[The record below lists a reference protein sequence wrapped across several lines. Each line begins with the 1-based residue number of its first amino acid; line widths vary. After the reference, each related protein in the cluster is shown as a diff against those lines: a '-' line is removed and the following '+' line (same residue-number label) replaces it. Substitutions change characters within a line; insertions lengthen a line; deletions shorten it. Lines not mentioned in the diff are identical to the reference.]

1 MNLEQLGWNE
11 KLQAAFAPFAQ
22 KGWQAGRI
30 IRDNKITFG
39 VLLAD
44 DSRHEVILSGKVYH
58 EAATDADLPAVG
70 DWVAVEIGGDVS
82 RNIIRARLP
91 RGTCF
96 ARKEPGKSSACQLI
110 AANVDVVAVVTDPG
124 VDFNPRRMERYLAVI
139 ERCQLRPLLVIN
151 KIDAFRQ
158 QAVDEAVDTLSQLLP
173 REAIINSSAHSS
185 EGVRE
190 LEAAFKAGE
199 TIALVGSSGVGKSSL
214 LNRLLQRDWQWTA
227 EVNAV
232 TGKGV
237 HTTTARELA
246 PLPSG
251 ALLID
256 NPGIRELQ
264 LWTDAAS
271 LRASFADLD
280 VLAMDCRFHD
290 CRHGSDLGC
299 AVRAAVEAGKID
311 PARYQNYLKLEEEI
325 KKLQKQSRKRK
336 LKLS

>member
-1 MNLEQLGWNE
+1 MYLLGWNE
-11 KLQAAFAPFAQ
+11 RLEKAFIPYAN

-30 IRDNKITFG
+30 LRDNKITFG
-39 VLLAD
+39 AILAD
-44 DSRHEVILSGKVYH
+44 GSRHEVILSGKVYH

-70 DWVAVEIGGDVS
+70 DWVALELGGEVS

-91 RGTCF
+91 RGNCF
-96 ARKEPGKSSACQLI
+96 ARKQPGKSSACQLI
-110 AANVDVVAVVTDPG
+110 AANVDVAAVVTDPG

-151 KIDAFRQ
+151 KIDAFSQ
-158 QAVDEAVDTLSQLLP
+158 QEIDEAFAALSKLLP
-173 REAIINSSAHSS
+173 KQHIITCSALSTH
-185 EGVRE
+185 GVRS
-190 LEAAFKAGE
+190 LETAFKSGE

-214 LNRLLQRDWQWTA
+214 LNRLLNRDWQWTA
-227 EVNAV
+227 DVNPV

-237 HTTTARELA
+237 HTTTARELV

-280 VLAMDCRFHD
+280 ALALQCRFHD
-290 CRHGSDLGC
+290 CRHRSDLDC
-299 AVRAAVEAGKID
+299 AIRAAVEMGEID
-311 PARYQNYLKLEEEI
+311 SARYQNYLKLDDEI
-325 KKLQKQSRKRK
+325 KALQKHSRKRQ
-336 LKLS
+336 LKLSS

>member
-1 MNLEQLGWNE
+1 MDLKQLGWNE
-11 KLQAAFAPFAQ
+11 KLEAAFAPLAK

-58 EAATDADLPAVG
+58 DAETDADLPAVG
-70 DWVAVEIGGDVS
+70 DWVAVELGGDVS

-96 ARKEPGKSSACQLI
+96 ARKQPGKSTACQLI

-151 KIDAFRQ
+151 KTDAFSQ
-158 QAVDEAVDTLSQLLP
+158 QVVDEAVAALSQLLP
-173 REAIINSSAHSS
+173 EENIITSSAHSA
-185 EGVRE
+185 EGVRT
-190 LEAAFKAGE
+190 LEAAFHSGE

-280 VLAMDCRFHD
+280 ALAMNCRFHD
-290 CRHGSDLGC
+290 CRHRSDLGC
-299 AVRAAVEAGKID
+299 AVRAAVEAGEID
-311 PARYQNYLKLEEEI
+311 PARYQNYLKLEDEI